1 MAPLHRL
8 RPQWSVRNIPGA
20 GGTRGCPRPRSP
32 GNGGRSARRGQQV
45 RAGTARFSP
54 VCASPRATRAAAARR
69 AAGPRPGRGFA
80 LRVVAPAV
88 PRPLAAWCV
97 APAGVLR
104 AT

>member
-1 MAPLHRL
+1 MAAAVQDADNRCE
-8 RPQWSVRNIPGA
+8 RA
-20 GGTRGCPRPRSP
+20 PRDAPP
-32 GNGGRSARRGQQV
+32 FA
-45 RAGTARFSP
+45 P
-54 VCASPRATRAAAARR
+54 PHRATRAAAARR